1 MTELVYC
8 YDGSFDGFLCC
19 VFDSYAN
26 HEVPTAITRDED
38 FEPTLFATRQVVTD
52 TGHAR
57 RVYRKIRQISPDAA
71 SLLRRGFLSC
81 MPEMELHLYRFIA
94 KLLKDGPGFL
104 ENLSDGTLYPV
115 LKAVRFLG
123 AEVEKLRGFVR
134 FSDLGGVLGSEIEP
148 RNRVLPV
155 LRNHF
160 CSRYQN
166 EKFFIYDRTHRE
178 ALFYAAGKAVILP
191 LDHFQMAEPDETEV
205 SYRLLWK
212 RFYDTIA
219 IKERENP
226 RCQNT
231 HMPKR
236 YRGTMTEFM
245 GPEAFRARR
254 SPEDGPVLSSPAGR
268 SAPGTPLP
276 PGPSAPGS
284 AP

>member
-38 FEPTLFATRQVVTD
+38 FEPTLFATRQVTTD

-57 RVYRKIRQISPDAA
+57 RVYRKVRQISPDAA

-81 MPEMELHLYRFIA
+81 MPEIELHLYRFIA

-104 ENLSDGTLYPV
+104 GNLSDETMYP
-115 LKAVRFLG
+115 
-123 AEVEKLRGFVR
+123 
-134 FSDLGGVLGSEIEP
+134 
-148 RNRVLPV
+148 VLPV

-160 CSRYQN
+160 CTRYQN

-254 SPEDGPVLSSPAGR
+254 SPADGPVLSSPAGR